1 MYATDDVTDA
11 FEATKAFLLPFEF
24 RRWLRIAFVTFFL
37 GGLGANF
44 SAPSLV
50 TGGGEFPPSG
60 QPPEGFWLVAG
71 GVVTLVVLVAVAF
84 AAVRGVMDLVLLE
97 SLREEEVDLER
108 FWGARWRQGL
118 QLFAFRFGATLAGA
132 ALVALPVG
140 LVYVGAE
147 NDGAATLAVGLLLL
161 VPVLLVVPPGVALL
175 KGFTAS
181 FVAPAM
187 LLDDVG
193 VIAGWRRFWS
203 TLVGD
208 WQEFAGYAVVNFGLL
223 LAVGVALSVGA
234 VVGALVLAVPFTP
247 VLFVGDLV
255 GDAVPLAGT
264 AIFAVSG
271 SLYAVAVVVIAA
283 FVKAPLIVFVRTY
296 ALFVLGDVD
305 DDLDLVPVT
314 RQAVRSEPDD
324 A

>member
-44 SAPSLV
+44 SAPSLL
-50 TGGGEFPPSG
+50 TGGGEFPTG

-71 GVVTLVVLVAVAF
+71 GVVTLVVVVGVAYAV
-84 AAVRGVMDLVLLE
+84 VRGVMDLVLLE

-108 FWGARWRQGL
+108 FWSARWRQGL
-118 QLFAFRFGATLAGA
+118 QLFAFRFGVTVVGA

-147 NDGAATLAVGLLLL
+147 NDGVGSLALGLLLL
-161 VPVLLVVPPGVALL
+161 VPVLLVVPPGMALL

-181 FVAPAM
+181 FVAPVM

-193 VIAGWRRFWS
+193 VLAGWRRFWS
-203 TLVGD
+203 TLAAD
-208 WQEFAGYAVVNFGLL
+208 WKEFVGYAVVNFGLL
-223 LAVGVALSVGA
+223 LAVGVALSLGA

-247 VLFVGDLV
+247 VLLV
-255 GDAVPLAGT
+255 GDVVGNAVPLAGS

-271 SLYAVAVVVIAA
+271 ALYAVAVVVIAA
-283 FVKAPLIVFVRTY
+283 FVKAPLIVFVRMY

-305 DDLDLVPVT
+305 DELDLVPVT
-314 RQAVRSEPDD
+314 RESVRASGDD
-324 A
+324 